1 MYKICVYDLNGN
13 ILTLKFHI
21 VCFALSQATNRYIK
35 SEMKRLIVITLLG
48 KLNEHIYWV
57 NTTFRLL
64 LKIPMVTLYIGVP
77 CWNVASVFQWKTI
90 SHYKT
95 VYNDLYFV
103 VLVDTVGNLKDI
115 SDIFVF
121 LVGMQRKKKIIRE
134 NCNTVLNGILEI
146 IVQLITVE
154 RLKFSVLIFY
164 PLNS

>member
-1 MYKICVYDLNGN
+1 MCLRPQWKHPN
-13 ILTLKFHI
+13 LTLKFHI
-21 VCFALSQATNRYIK
+21 VCFALSQAINRYTK

-64 LKIPMVTLYIGVP
+64 LKIPMVTFYIGVP
-77 CWNVASVFQWKTI
+77 KGCKWYICIPCWHANE
-90 SHYKT
+90 
-95 VYNDLYFV
+95 
-103 VLVDTVGNLKDI
+103 
-115 SDIFVF
+115 
-121 LVGMQRKKKIIRE
+121 KKNIME

-154 RLKFSVLIFY
+154 RLKLSVLIFY

>member
-77 CWNVASVFQWKTI
+77 CWNVASVFQWKNI

-95 VYNDLYFV
+95 VYNDFYFV
-103 VLVDTVGNLKDI
+103 VLVDTVGNLKDVMI
-115 SDIFVF
+115 YLYS
-121 LVGMQRKKKIIRE
+121 LLACKWKKIIRE

>member
-1 MYKICVYDLNGN
+1 MCLRPQWKHPN
-13 ILTLKFHI
+13 LTLKFHI

-35 SEMKRLIVITLLG
+35 SEMKRLIIITLLG
-48 KLNEHIYWV
+48 KLNEHIYWM

-64 LKIPMVTLYIGVP
+64 LKIPMVTFYIGVP
-77 CWNVASVFQWKTI
+77 KGCKWYICIPCWHANE
-90 SHYKT
+90 
-95 VYNDLYFV
+95 
-103 VLVDTVGNLKDI
+103 
-115 SDIFVF
+115 
-121 LVGMQRKKKIIRE
+121 KKNIRE

>member
-1 MYKICVYDLNGN
+1 MCLRPQWKHPN
-13 ILTLKFHI
+13 LTLKFHI

-64 LKIPMVTLYIGVP
+64 LKIPMVTFYIGVP
-77 CWNVASVFQWKTI
+77 KGCKWYICIPCWHAN
-90 SHYKT
+90 
-95 VYNDLYFV
+95 
-103 VLVDTVGNLKDI
+103 
-115 SDIFVF
+115 
-121 LVGMQRKKKIIRE
+121 KKKISGKIA
-134 NCNTVLNGILEI
+134 TVLNGIFEI

>member
-1 MYKICVYDLNGN
+1 MCLRPQWKHPN
-13 ILTLKFHI
+13 LTLKFHI

-64 LKIPMVTLYIGVP
+64 LKIPMVTFYIGVP
-77 CWNVASVFQWKTI
+77 KGCNWYI
-90 SHYKT
+90 CIPCSHA
-95 VYNDLYFV
+95 NE
-103 VLVDTVGNLKDI
+103 
-115 SDIFVF
+115 
-121 LVGMQRKKKIIRE
+121 KKIIRE
-134 NCNTVLNGILEI
+134 NLNTMLNDIFEI

>member
-1 MYKICVYDLNGN
+1 MCLRPQWKHPN
-13 ILTLKFHI
+13 LTLKFHI
-21 VCFALSQATNRYIK
+21 VCFALSHATKRYTK

-103 VLVDTVGNLKDI
+103 VLVDTVGNLKDVMI
-115 SDIFVF
+115 YLYSF
-121 LVGMQRKKKIIRE
+121 GMQMEKKIIRE

-154 RLKFSVLIFY
+154 RLKLSVLIFY
-164 PLNS
+164 PFNS

>member
-77 CWNVASVFQWKTI
+77 CWNVASVFQWKNI

-103 VLVDTVGNLKDI
+103 VLVDTVGNLKDVT
-115 SDIFVF
+115 DIFVF
-121 LVGMQRKKKIIRE
+121 LVGMQMEKKLSGKIATL
-134 NCNTVLNGILEI
+134 C
-146 IVQLITVE
+146 
-154 RLKFSVLIFY
+154 
-164 PLNS
+164 

>member
-1 MYKICVYDLNGN
+1 MCLRPQWKHPN
-13 ILTLKFHI
+13 LTLKFHI

-77 CWNVASVFQWKTI
+77 CWNVASVFQWKNI

-95 VYNDLYFV
+95 VYNDFYFV
-103 VLVDTVGNLKDI
+103 VLVDTVGNLKDVMI
-115 SDIFVF
+115 YLYS
-121 LVGMQRKKKIIRE
+121 LLACKWKKKIIRE